1 MISGSALE
9 WAFELPL
16 STPSQKAVLLVLA
29 KHADY
34 KDQTCFPSLTT
45 IARQACAHVRTVVR
59 AINDLIRLGLV
70 ERVKSGSCMAAT
82 IYRVCVGTAPRILE
96 KVKPRRP
103 RQGDLFGSGAVSG
116 GVVAQCHTNTPIE
129 ELQEKERE
137 APRSAFPASNE
148 APKQDQAEHI
158 THGGLT
164 FTVAEW
170 SELERRLGGRLKA
183 TIESMIRYKATGRQ
197 IHSPYVAALKWR
209 VSPVQP
215 VVIDRRYRKTAQD
228 FERFTP
234 APEVDKQTFNHK
246 ICDVCPGPSHQW
258 KTLEPYTAESVEFDA
273 CPEFDRLRAREVVS

>member
-103 RQGDLFGSGAVSG
+103 RQGQLFGSGAVSG

-129 ELQEKERE
+129 ELQEQERE
-137 APRSAFPASNE
+137 AGPSGFSASNE

-164 FTVAEW
+164 FTVQEW
-170 SELERRLGGRLKA
+170 AELERRIGGRLQA
-183 TIESMIRYKATGRQ
+183 TIASMIQYKDAGRQ
-197 IHSPYVAALKWR
+197 IHSPYAAALKWR
-209 VSPVQP
+209 VSPSQTAPRPKV
-215 VVIDRRYRKTAQD
+215 KTAID
-228 FERFTP
+228 FERFVP
-234 APEVDKQTFNHK
+234 ATSATQTFNHK
-246 ICDVCPGPSHQW
+246 ICDVCPGPSHLW

-273 CPEFDRLRAREVVS
+273 CPEFDRLRAIEVVS